1 MPRFDERFAGY
12 GMDKVELN
20 YELSLANYML
30 LVAPNAFVVHH
41 NHPKATWG
49 LKADLVRVY
58 KNWYGFV
65 YDKDKLYG
73 HGQFYEGEKVENK
86 AILVL

>member
-1 MPRFDERFAGY
+1 
-12 GMDKVELN
+12 
-20 YELSLANYML
+20 ML

-65 YDKDKLYG
+65 YDKDKNLIG
-73 HGQFYEGEKVENK
+73 MATLGSP
-86 AILVL
+86 VLKKEDEDLTFKLKMDF